1 VGCGWAKVPPSASSM
16 RKPPFIPV
24 LLSCLLAVAGHAA
37 EAWTSDFQ
45 AALRRAKSEGKTV
58 LLDFTGSDWCAGC
71 RRSRT
76 KVLEKPEFL
85 AYAAKHL
92 VLVEV
97 DFPERKPQD
106 EALKRQNAELEK
118 RYKVSGYPAFVLV
131 DADGEVLGRHDSLLQ
146 DPAEF
151 LRQLDGWRKP
161 APKPKEPGKPDGVP
175 SR

>member
-1 VGCGWAKVPPSASSM
+1 M

-37 EAWTSDFQ
+37 EAWTSDFP
-45 AALRRAKSEGKTV
+45 AALRRARSEGKTV

-106 EALKRQNAELEK
+106 EALIQRLDSGHVALAKGEK
-118 RYKVSGYPAFVLV
+118 WHGNEGRGLIHRSPQPPA
-131 DADGEVLGRHDSLLQ
+131 GERRLL
-146 DPAEF
+146 
-151 LRQLDGWRKP
+151 LTLDWL
-161 APKPKEPGKPDGVP
+161 A
-175 SR
+175 

>member
-1 VGCGWAKVPPSASSM
+1 MSKALSTPL
-16 RKPPFIPV
+16 
-24 LLSCLLAVAGHAA
+24 LLSCLLVAVGQAA
-37 EAWTSDFQ
+37 EGWTSDFPSAQ
-45 AALRRAKSEGKTV
+45 RRAKSEGRTV

-106 EALKRQNAELEK
+106 EALKRQNAELER
-118 RYKVSGYPAFVLV
+118 RYQVKGYPAFVLV
-131 DADGEVLGRHDSLLQ
+131 DPDGEVLGRHDSLLE
-146 DPAEF
+146 DPTEF
-151 LRQLDGWRKP
+151 LRQLDTWRKP
-161 APKPKEPGKPDGVP
+161 RPKPTEPSNPPG
-175 SR
+175 SSSH